1 MEATMA
7 LLQRGVLM
15 AKRRWERF
23 RSGLAQLPPWQL
35 QRRRA
40 AVAVISGLL
49 IWLLRPWPPFVWL
62 PGWVVG
68 ALLFWGAVELWL
80 LAWRPQRWR

>member
-1 MEATMA
+1 MA

-80 LAWRPQRWR
+80 WAWLPQRWL